1 MMKFYIFI
9 LQKNRDTLY
18 VQAMEEY
25 LKRLG
30 KYCTIESQVCK
41 EKQLGRIFEK
51 EGKAFSGH
59 KF

>member
-1 MMKFYIFI
+1 MKFYIFI

-30 KYCTIESQVCK
+30 NIVQ
-41 EKQLGRIFEK
+41 
-51 EGKAFSGH
+51 
-59 KF
+59 